1 VSDGDVRAWWL
12 TLAAGLVVA
21 LVVTALLEWL
31 RRTVLDVERGVDAI
45 WTSGKRVAQ
54 NTQTTHVLQTT
65 KARGLGLRE
74 EVERHREMVDGGGTA

>member
-1 VSDGDVRAWWL
+1 VNDADVRAWWL

-65 KARGLGLRE
+65 KARGLDLRE
-74 EVERHREMVDGGGTA
+74 EVERHREMVDGGSA

>member
-1 VSDGDVRAWWL
+1 VSDADVRAWWL

-45 WTSGKRVAQ
+45 WTAGKRVAQ

-65 KARGLGLRE
+65 KSRGLDLRE

>member
-1 VSDGDVRAWWL
+1 VNDADVRAWWL

-54 NTQTTHVLQTT
+54 NTQTTHVLQPT
-65 KARGLGLRE
+65 KARGLDLRE
-74 EVERHREMVDGGGTA
+74 EVERHREMVDGGSA